1 MQEKVEIITNH
12 FEHYW
17 TKIPKNGYCAVVK
30 KSQNL
35 INVVYERPLMAEM
48 PIVGGLRGL
57 VLVGF
62 LDLVADGIGKLFD
75 NLCL

>member
-1 MQEKVEIITNH
+1 M
-12 FEHYW
+12 
-17 TKIPKNGYCAVVK
+17 VK

-35 INVVYERPLMAEM
+35 FNLVYERPLMAE
-48 PIVGGLRGL
+48 ISKVGGLRGL

-62 LDLVADGIGKLFD
+62 LDLVADGIGKIFD